1 MAMNDHIRYE
11 ELLPLY
17 VAGQLGGAQR
27 AEVQSH
33 LAECEECQA
42 DLELWAAVSREIGIA
57 NRAVTPPP
65 ALAEQALMRIQP
77 RRALPSAFLRAWQL
91 IGAQALLV
99 QPEMWPAA
107 AAVMA
112 LGIIVSLL
120 WKQAGII
127 YFVAPLLAASTLT
140 MLYSPEHDPALELSL
155 ATPTSPWKILLARLS
170 VVSGYNLLLALVASL
185 GLLLF
190 VPPGLLGTLVLG
202 WFGPLTF
209 LSALALLLSLW
220 LGTSNAIAITYG
232 LWLAQ
237 YIPFKALELWM
248 ASSAWASV
256 LSAYQQFW
264 HSPLLL
270 VSLSIL
276 LIGAAL
282 WSANLAVFRLPQ
294 STG

>member
-1 MAMNDHIRYE
+1 MNDHTRYE

-17 VAGQLGGAQR
+17 AAGQLDGAQR
-27 AEVQSH
+27 AEVQNH
-33 LAECEECQA
+33 LVECEVCQA
-42 DLELWAAVSREIGIA
+42 DLELWAAVSREIGTA
-57 NRAVTPPP
+57 NRAVPPPP
-65 ALAEQALMRIQP
+65 ALADQTLKRIRP
-77 RRALPSAFLRAWQL
+77 HRALPSAFLRAWQL

-112 LGIIVSLL
+112 LGIIVALL

-140 MLYSPEHDPALELSL
+140 MLYGPEHDPALELSL

-170 VVSGYNLLLALVASL
+170 VVSGYNLLLALAASL

-190 VPPGLLGTLVLG
+190 VPPELLGTLVLG

-237 YIPFKALELWM
+237 YLPVKALELWM
-248 ASSAWASV
+248 ASPAWASV
-256 LSAYQQFW
+256 LNAYQQFW

-270 VSLSIL
+270 VLLSIL
-276 LIGAAL
+276 LIGMAL
-282 WSANLAVFRLPQ
+282 WSANLAVFRLTQ
-294 STG
+294 RTG